1 MYIIFYIIIVSL
13 ALNDRLPNDVRW
25 VKESNEY
32 KALCHQVYSNAL
44 GDINSKLRYN
54 KSSLNIP
61 NHSFAVVMD
70 LDETV
75 LDNSDYQVDILN
87 KNQNFSIE
95 SWSMWVKEEKASL
108 VPGALNYIAFLRDNN
123 IQIIYISNRMNARL
137 ESTKNNMRKLG
148 IYSTDDIYLLRED
161 KQDKKTVRR
170 NEIDKSVGRM
180 SAYGSFTVIQYL
192 GDAMGDFKYN
202 KFDRFGVDQ
211 FIFPNPMYG
220 KW

>member
-1 MYIIFYIIIVSL
+1 MYRIFYIIILSL
-13 ALNDRLPNDVRW
+13 ALNDKLPNDVRW

-32 KALCHQVYSNAL
+32 KALCHQIYNQAL
-44 GDINSKLRYN
+44 TNIQAKINHNNY
-54 KSSLNIP
+54 SLNIL
-61 NHSFAVVMD
+61 NRNYAVIMD

-87 KNQNFSIE
+87 KNQTFSIE
-95 SWSMWVKEEKASL
+95 SWSLWVKEEKAGL
-108 VPGALNYIAFLRDNN
+108 VPGAFNYITFLRDNN
-123 IQIIYISNRMNARL
+123 IQIIFISNRMNERL

-148 IYSTDDIYLLRED
+148 IYADEDIYLLRKN

-170 NEIDKSVGRM
+170 NEIDKLTGRM
-180 SAYGSFTVIQYL
+180 STYDSFTIIQYL
-192 GDAMGDFKYN
+192 GDAMGDFESN
-202 KFDRFGVDQ
+202 ESDRFGADQ

>member
-1 MYIIFYIIIVSL
+1 MYRILYIIIISL
-13 ALNDRLPNDVRW
+13 ALNDKLPNDVRW

-32 KALCHQVYSNAL
+32 KALCHQIYNQAL
-44 GDINSKLRYN
+44 TNIQAKINYN
-54 KSSLNIP
+54 NYSLNIP
-61 NHSFAVVMD
+61 NRNYAVIMD

-87 KNQNFSIE
+87 KNQTFSIE
-95 SWSMWVKEEKASL
+95 SWSLWVKEEKAGL
-108 VPGALNYIAFLRDNN
+108 VPGAFNYITFLRDNN
-123 IQIIYISNRMNARL
+123 IQIIFISNRMNERL

-148 IYSTDDIYLLRED
+148 IYADEDIYLLRKN

-170 NEIDKSVGRM
+170 NEIDKLTGRM
-180 SAYGSFTVIQYL
+180 STYDSFTIIQYL
-192 GDAMGDFKYN
+192 GDAMGDFESN
-202 KFDRFGVDQ
+202 KSDRFGADQ

>member
-1 MYIIFYIIIVSL
+1 MYRILYIIIISL
-13 ALNDRLPNDVRW
+13 ALNDKLPNDVRW

-32 KALCHQVYSNAL
+32 KAICHQVYSNAL
-44 GDINSKLRYN
+44 GKISNKLHYN
-54 KSSLNIP
+54 RSSLNIP
-61 NHSFAVVMD
+61 NHNFAVVMD

-75 LDNSDYQVDILN
+75 LDNSDYQVDILS
-87 KNQNFSIE
+87 KNQTFSIE
-95 SWSMWVKEEKASL
+95 SWSLWVKEEKASL
-108 VPGALNYIAFLRDNN
+108 VPGAFNYITFLRDNN
-123 IQIIYISNRMNARL
+123 IQIIFISNRMNERL

-148 IYSTDDIYLLRED
+148 LYADEDIYLLRKN

-170 NEIDKSVGRM
+170 NEIDKLIGRM
-180 SAYGSFTVIQYL
+180 STYDQFTIIQYL

-202 KFDRFGVDQ
+202 ESDRFGTDQ

>member
-32 KALCHQVYSNAL
+32 KAICHQVYSNAL
-44 GDINSKLRYN
+44 GEINNKLHYN
-54 KSSLNIP
+54 RSSLNIP
-61 NHSFAVVMD
+61 NHNFAVVMD

-75 LDNSDYQVDILN
+75 LDNSDYQVDILS
-87 KNQNFSIE
+87 KNQAFSIE
-95 SWSMWVKEEKASL
+95 SWSLWVKEEKASL
-108 VPGALNYIAFLRDNN
+108 VPGAFNYITFLRDKN
-123 IQIIYISNRMNARL
+123 IQIIFISNRMNERL

-148 IYSTDDIYLLRED
+148 IYADEDIYLLRKN

-170 NEIDKSVGRM
+170 NEIDKLIGRM
-180 SAYGSFTVIQYL
+180 SAYDPFTIIQYL
-192 GDAMGDFKYN
+192 GDAMGDFEYN
-202 KFDRFGVDQ
+202 ESDRFGTDQ